1 VIAQYLTLPDVFAN
15 GMSAPNE
22 RVVLGPMLGLLF
34 ALLIGLRVMKNLP
47 VFLPIAVVL
56 ILAGCN
62 KSTEPTAEDIRIARG
77 AIPTNELL
85 LMLRAGYKE
94 PDILKEIQT
103 RHVPEKING
112 ETEAKFASSGAS
124 AKVIAALKNKK
135 NALTEIQKVVFDRF
149 QGKKKLNIEQ
159 SFQVRQNEAFA
170 RQQEEQRELNRR
182 RHLQQQNLQNI
193 NRNQSAQVSYEVAQK
208 NYEAQRK
215 HLEQRIVSLEAEI
228 NRLRRYRYNEAE
240 LAAANRNLDDYRKQL
255 RDLTPPL
262 R

>member
-1 VIAQYLTLPDVFAN
+1 
-15 GMSAPNE
+15 
-22 RVVLGPMLGLLF
+22 
-34 ALLIGLRVMKNLP
+34 MKS
-47 VFLPIAVVL
+47 VTAFIPIAVVL
-56 ILAGCN
+56 ALAGCN
-62 KSTEPTAEDIRIARG
+62 KTTEPTANDIRIAGG

-85 LMLRAGYKE
+85 LMIRAGYKE

-103 RHVPEKING
+103 RHIPEKIDG

-124 AKVIAALKNKK
+124 AKVIAALKNKN
-135 NALTEIQKVVFDRF
+135 NALTEIQKAVFDRF
-149 QGKKKLNIEQ
+149 QGEKKMNIEQ
-159 SFQVRQNEAFA
+159 SFQTRQNEAFA

-182 RHLQQQNLQNI
+182 RQLQQQTMQNI

-208 NYEAQRK
+208 NYEGQRK
-215 HLEQRIVSLEAEI
+215 YLEQRIVSLEAEI
-228 NRLRRYRYNEAE
+228 NRLRRYHYNEAE